1 MAVPLIIVNLKAY
14 REGFGSNAH
23 RIAASAQ
30 QVAEESGVSIGIS
43 PNFMEIHPISR
54 HYQIPVYAQHV
65 DGIKPGAY
73 TGHVLAAA
81 VKQAG
86 AYGTLI
92 NHSER
97 RLSLADINSSVFEA
111 KESGLKTVV
120 CTNNEATS
128 AAAASLDPDYI
139 AIEPPELIGGN
150 VSVSKADPGIIE
162 RSVAAV
168 TSVNPRVKVLTGAGI
183 STGECV
189 KIAVELGTAGVLLA
203 SSVVKAED
211 TVAVLRDLVSLL

>member
-65 DGIKPGAY
+65 DGIMPGAY

-211 TVAVLRDLVSLL
+211 SVAVLRDLVSLL